1 MGISTD
7 AAGYANYTN
16 NIFGFY
22 YNGNPP
28 LFLVRNA
35 SGTNRNA
42 SGVIHGANV
51 GSPNWQNGDKIMWA
65 WDADNDKIYMG
76 LNGTWYNSGEL

>member
-1 MGISTD
+1 MAILHHS
-7 AAGYANYTN
+7 
-16 NIFGFY
+16 F
-22 YNGNPP
+22 
-28 LFLVRNA
+28 RNA

-42 SGVIHGANV
+42 SGVTHGANV

-76 LNGTWYNSGEL
+76 LNGTWYNSGDPVAGTGNIIAGEDVICF